1 MNKNIE
7 GLKATENTIYMR
19 YTVHIDDQIINNVK
33 ECIKKFG
40 VLPMED
46 KIPLSP
52 LLQPEYAGEVQD
64 IINTYEQ
71 FIRSNRS

>member
-33 ECIKKFG
+33 ECIKKFE

-46 KIPLSP
+46 KIPLSRYCNQNMQEKYKI
-52 LLQPEYAGEVQD
+52 L
-64 IINTYEQ
+64 
-71 FIRSNRS
+71 